1 MADTAPPLPSR
12 TLDCRGLLCPLP
24 VLKARKT
31 LRLMRPGQI
40 LRVEATDPM
49 AAIDIPH
56 LAREDGHELI
66 AQERDEAGEKPVLTF
81 LIRRGSERPEA

>member
-1 MADTAPPLPSR
+1 MADASPPPPDR

-31 LRLMRPGQI
+31 LRLMRPGQV
-40 LRVEATDPM
+40 LLVEATDPM
-49 AAIDIPH
+49 ATIDIPH
-56 LAREDGHELI
+56 LAREDGHEVI
-66 AQERDEAGEKPVLTF
+66 AQEREGAGEKPVLKF